1 MGVGSPFHVG
11 SCVAVAVRALY
22 GCGRGRGLGNGMR
35 SEPRRRFSEPR
46 MRSVCGSGRSVARE
60 LERQRRAT
68 GPILVGRSVILVSE
82 VVTS

>member
-11 SCVAVAVRALY
+11 SCIAVAVRALY

-60 LERQRRAT
+60 LERQRRAYRADT
-68 GPILVGRSVILVSE
+68 RRPIRDPGV
-82 VVTS
+82 